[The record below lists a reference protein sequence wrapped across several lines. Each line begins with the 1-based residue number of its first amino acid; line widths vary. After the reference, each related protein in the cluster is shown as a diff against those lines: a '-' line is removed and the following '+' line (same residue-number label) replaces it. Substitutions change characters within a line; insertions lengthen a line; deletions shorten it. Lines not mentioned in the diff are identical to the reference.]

1 MYLSSGLPNSNGEQ
15 LICQISI
22 NQPDTDRAQVIEIW
36 QISIEEQI
44 KDEKIN
50 YPEVYE
56 KQCILMKSI
65 ISLSSYVLEHFI
77 VFKSGKYIPSDII
90 QKLKKEHYQHIK
102 LLGISTMKIF
112 I

>member
-1 MYLSSGLPNSNGEQ
+1 MGPTLKFIFKLYLSSGLPNSNGEQ

-65 ISLSSYVLEHFI
+65 ISLSSYV
-77 VFKSGKYIPSDII
+77 
-90 QKLKKEHYQHIK
+90 
-102 LLGISTMKIF
+102 
-112 I
+112 

>member
-1 MYLSSGLPNSNGEQ
+1 M
-15 LICQISI
+15 
-22 NQPDTDRAQVIEIW
+22 IEIW

-65 ISLSSYVLEHFI
+65 IALSSYVEQNFI
-77 VFKSGKYIPSDII
+77 VFINF
-90 QKLKKEHYQHIK
+90 
-102 LLGISTMKIF
+102 T
-112 I
+112 

>member
-1 MYLSSGLPNSNGEQ
+1 MDHNLDPNPRTLNRSDIFQLYLSSGLPNSNGEQ

-65 ISLSSYVLEHFI
+65 ISLSSYVEQNF
-77 VFKSGKYIPSDII
+77 Y
-90 QKLKKEHYQHIK
+90 
-102 LLGISTMKIF
+102 
-112 I
+112 